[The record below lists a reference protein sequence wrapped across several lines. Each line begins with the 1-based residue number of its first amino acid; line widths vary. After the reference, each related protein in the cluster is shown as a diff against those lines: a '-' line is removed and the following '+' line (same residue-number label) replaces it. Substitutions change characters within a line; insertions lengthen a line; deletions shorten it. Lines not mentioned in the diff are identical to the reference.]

1 MKYEI
6 VGRKK
11 EIKKLDE
18 IFTSKEAEFLAL
30 YGRRR
35 VGKTYLVRQYFESQ
49 SCVFFEVTGLKDG
62 SLDTQLGLLA
72 NTIEK
77 TFYKESL
84 MFAKSNIT
92 IKSSPSINPMP
103 NSRGE

>member
-18 IFTSKEAEFLAL
+18 IFASNEAEFLAL

-35 VGKTYLVRQYFESQ
+35 VGRNRPGPTNNCFL
-49 SCVFFEVTGLKDG
+49 
-62 SLDTQLGLLA
+62 
-72 NTIEK
+72 
-77 TFYKESL
+77 
-84 MFAKSNIT
+84 
-92 IKSSPSINPMP
+92 P
-103 NSRGE
+103 